1 MISTVVS
8 FIILFT
14 YSYQTYVCKSY
25 NLANRSKCKEERRGS
40 LEKVANMSYIIV
52 KIPYIFPKH

>member
-1 MISTVVS
+1 M
-8 FIILFT
+8 
-14 YSYQTYVCKSY
+14 YVCKSY
-25 NLANRSKCKEERRGS
+25 NLANRDKCKERRGS